1 VCDIRGMLSCTFPYR
16 VLTVR
21 LPLRSGEVCNL
32 LFFNCDKFIAHCSEK
47 FCDYGT
53 SITKILHNKNTDLWT
68 VHTIGSAAGTYT
80 FDNLILSS
88 GTQLQPTVCES
99 FATTDA
105 TSVVLST
112 GSAFGNHYTTEQM
125 LAALLE
131 KQAEA
136 GNSEFDADFATR
148 VFRACGYEGHS
159 VMLELPDVFRRFSRS
174 EYLQHRSI
182 NLVGLAERAGEA
194 ALKSW
199 GGPRSAITHL
209 FWGTMTGGMQSP
221 TIDIELTKRLGLQ
234 SSVERTSI
242 EGMGCLTGFRLLNLA
257 RQVAES
263 DKEARILVIAADLRS
278 ALGNSLPSKPTAKDI
293 VSVAL
298 FRDAASSAIVG
309 SGAALLPGESPCYEM
324 LAGASRIVEES
335 THLVDYK
342 ENDDGS
348 IGLHLSRDLPVAIGK
363 HEPSFVAGL
372 LEKGREALQKRSPFS
387 ALPPVTEMDILCHT
401 GGPRVLR
408 EVAQGLGV
416 TDSALACSWEVMK
429 AHGNLSG
436 ASNLAVLDVHNS
448 RDEAQRST
456 SGEWAVCLSMGP
468 GVCLEGVLLCDVRK
482 KVRRAANSA
491 GYQ

>member
-1 VCDIRGMLSCTFPYR
+1 
-16 VLTVR
+16 
-21 LPLRSGEVCNL
+21 
-32 LFFNCDKFIAHCSEK
+32 
-47 FCDYGT
+47 
-53 SITKILHNKNTDLWT
+53 
-68 VHTIGSAAGTYT
+68 
-80 FDNLILSS
+80 
-88 GTQLQPTVCES
+88 
-99 FATTDA
+99 
-105 TSVVLST
+105 
-112 GSAFGNHYTTEQM
+112 
-125 LAALLE
+125 
-131 KQAEA
+131 
-136 GNSEFDADFATR
+136 
-148 VFRACGYEGHS
+148 
-159 VMLELPDVFRRFSRS
+159 
-174 EYLQHRSI
+174 
-182 NLVGLAERAGEA
+182 
-194 ALKSW
+194 
-199 GGPRSAITHL
+199 
-209 FWGTMTGGMQSP
+209 
-221 TIDIELTKRLGLQ
+221 
-234 SSVERTSI
+234 
-242 EGMGCLTGFRLLNLA
+242 
-257 RQVAES
+257 
-263 DKEARILVIAADLRS
+263 VIAADLRS